1 MNYFR
6 NHKTVFI
13 VIGIVTLVLCIL
25 AALVYYVLGNYKI
38 NTVYVDGNNHYSDM
52 EIRTMVMDGPLGD
65 NSWFLSMK
73 YKNKSIEDV
82 PFVSKMSVEILDPNT
97 IRITVYE
104 KAIAGYVE
112 YLEKFM
118 YFDKDGVVIEA
129 SDSRSKDVPQVT
141 GLHFDYVKIK
151 EPLPVEDNVIF
162 ESILSI
168 TQLVNKY
175 ELSLDRIY
183 FASDGTITLYFND
196 VRVALGAGKDLD
208 EKVMKLQYIL
218 PKLEGQSGVL
228 RMENYTEDTQNV
240 SFEPDNE

>member
-6 NHKTVFI
+6 NHRTIFI
-13 VIGIVTLVLCIL
+13 IIGIVTLVLGIM
-25 AALVYYVLGNYKI
+25 ATLVYYVLDNYKV

-52 EIRTMVMDGPLGD
+52 DVRMMVMDGPLGD
-65 NSWFLSMK
+65 NSLFLSMK

-82 PFVSKMSVEILDPNT
+82 PFVSKMSVEVIDPNT

-104 KAIAGYVE
+104 KAVAGYVE
-112 YLEKFM
+112 YLERYM

-129 SDSRSKDVPQVT
+129 SDTKSNDVPLVT
-141 GLHFDYVKIK
+141 GLSFDHVMIH
-151 EPLPVEDNVIF
+151 ETLPVENKDIF
-162 ESILSI
+162 ASILSI

-175 ELSLDRIY
+175 ALSLDRLY
-183 FASDGTITLYFND
+183 FAPDGSITLYFED
-196 VRVALGAGKDLD
+196 VRVALGESTNLD

-218 PKLEGQSGVL
+218 PELEGQRGVL

-240 SFEPDNE
+240 SFEPDTD